1 MTQNIACHVLPCL
14 NAGCVGGGGG
24 LGESKRKKTD
34 FKIFL
39 FLFLLVPDN
48 CNEGERKNNLTLPMV
63 I

>member
-1 MTQNIACHVLPCL
+1 MTQNIVCHVFTCF
-14 NAGCVGGGGG
+14 NAGCVGGWGWGRVK
-24 LGESKRKKTD
+24 EKKTD

-48 CNEGERKNNLTLPMV
+48 CNEGERKKNLTLPMV